1 MEELGRTSR
10 LARRMALAAMI
21 CCTTST
27 GYAADP
33 PTSESTQPQTFRS
46 LLTTGWSGSKALE
59 STSSPVAKTPEATQP
74 SAAAA
79 GEEAVIVR
87 SKLRVTE
94 VPASVLATTEQPEQ
108 IAQPI
113 KAADAKP
120 EIAAQQIDTSQSAV
134 SVAKKEEKAA
144 AASVPTT
151 LAELIQRRTIPLQV
165 PVLNKD
171 SGAIQYE
178 IAPSVNRLDIG
189 RQIAASAARQS
200 EASAAVV
207 QVATPIKGEPP
218 IAEPPIAEALLAE
231 APIALPVNGEA
242 ENIASAVAQDVP
254 ENAKSAELSSDAPAT
269 SVIVKSAPIEAPLRE
284 AQTPVTSAPVSLDT
298 VPSPSIESEV
308 VGSVPSDRSRRVA
321 SDNGFGLFPLDS
333 FESDAAVELGSG
345 RDETSLTATINSTRL
360 RELARESLRNS
371 SHRMQRQATHSAKK
385 YALEAL
391 RSIVAMR
398 DAEAGGNQR
407 AKQLDVALD
416 AIRESD
422 DFCGRFGPVDQNALK
437 RMVAVHETDVLK
449 GRDLENISALEAT
462 ETYLAV
468 AKKNLTAAAGGVREA
483 SDALVLLGNIEKQM
497 SNPGD
502 THAAAV
508 AVTLQRA
515 AIEVAPTNGSGYRE
529 LGSTLLDQGL
539 VKQAAWALGRSVEI
553 QPTRSGYEGLLEAS
567 RRLGDVETA
576 RLCLESL
583 QNPNISSETPV
594 KTLSPDA
601 FAATY
606 KPNLNELKTATPKP
620 QPLEADA
627 HKAEQT
633 RISLRTLFPFGR
645 R

>member
-1 MEELGRTSR
+1 
-10 LARRMALAAMI
+10 
-21 CCTTST
+21 
-27 GYAADP
+27 
-33 PTSESTQPQTFRS
+33 
-46 LLTTGWSGSKALE
+46 
-59 STSSPVAKTPEATQP
+59 
-74 SAAAA
+74 
-79 GEEAVIVR
+79 
-87 SKLRVTE
+87 
-94 VPASVLATTEQPEQ
+94 VPASVLATEEQPEQ
-108 IAQPI
+108 ITQPI
-113 KAADAKP
+113 KVADAKP
-120 EIAAQQIDTSQSAV
+120 EVATQQIDASQSEE

-151 LAELIQRRTIPLQV
+151 LAELIHRRTKPLQV
-165 PVLNKD
+165 PVLTKD
-171 SGAIQYE
+171 SDATHVE
-178 IAPSVNRLDIG
+178 FAPFVNRLDVE

-200 EASAAVV
+200 EASAANV
-207 QVATPIKGEPP
+207 QVATPIKAEPPVAKAP
-218 IAEPPIAEALLAE
+218 IAEPPIAEAPIAE
-231 APIALPVNGEA
+231 PPIALPVNGEA
-242 ENIASAVAQDVP
+242 ESIASAIAQVVP
-254 ENAKSAELSSDAPAT
+254 ENAKSAERSSDAPAT
-269 SVIVKSAPIEAPLRE
+269 SVIAKSAPIEAPLRE
-284 AQTPVTSAPVSLDT
+284 AQTPVNSVPVSLDT

-333 FESDAAVELGSG
+333 FESVAAVELGSG
-345 RDETSLTATINSTRL
+345 RDEGSLTATINSARL
-360 RELARESLRNS
+360 RELARESLQNS
-371 SHRMQRQATHSAKK
+371 SHRMQRQATHSAKM

-407 AKQLDVALD
+407 ARQLDVALD

-468 AKKNLTAAAGGVREA
+468 ARKNLTAAAGGVREA
-483 SDALVLLGNIEKQM
+483 SDALVLLGQIEKRM
-497 SNPGD
+497 SKPGD

-515 AIEVAPTNGSGYRE
+515 AIEVAPTNGPGYQE
-529 LGSTLLDQGL
+529 LGTTLLDQGL
-539 VKQAAWALGRSVEI
+539 VKQAAWALGRSIAI

-620 QPLEADA
+620 QRFEADA
-627 HKAEQT
+627 PKAEQT